1 MRQTYRI
8 KEIQVFQVNHFV
20 QMPLKLGC
28 CYNLWLQRK
37 TRNIIKSKKRSR
49 SSIVGPKKTS
59 NCKEL
64 AHQARK
70 TKSCKSDL
78 RPHRAS
84 VCPHMFVC
92 PSSSRIWSTC
102 GFWAGRAGLI
112 FLTVFSAYFNFCSEF
127 VLELCHF

>member
-1 MRQTYRI
+1 
-8 KEIQVFQVNHFV
+8 
-20 QMPLKLGC
+20 MPLKLGC

-37 TRNIIKSKKRSR
+37 RENIIKSKKRSR
-49 SSIVGPKKTS
+49 SGIAGPKKTS

-64 AHQARK
+64 AHQAEK

-102 GFWAGRAGLI
+102 GFWAGRGGLI
-112 FLTVFSAYFNFCSEF
+112 FGQVWPFSEKHFDFCLEF
-127 VLELCHF
+127 VLELCHFRQVLYSEQIVG